1 MECLSQALLIAPP
14 PALQEILNVFRRC
27 EEELDAKIRQEA
39 EQEDAWDDQGDDTA
53 MPGRFGAE
61 PPPVT
66 LSRAS
71 APMSSAKSRTGA
83 EAPMSLLDLT
93 RASAAQ
99 AQRSIAALTTVK
111 GGGAGAGAERGGWSG
126 SGSASASAEDL
137 HDGVKQSTVRKRDQ
151 LRSAA
156 MSTMIGGIGWVI
168 GAQTPAEKEGGGDH
182 EGR

>member
-39 EQEDAWDDQGDDTA
+39 EQEDAWDEQGDDTA
-53 MPGRFGAE
+53 MPGRFGVE
-61 PPPVT
+61 PPPIT
-66 LSRAS
+66 LSRGGAT
-71 APMSSAKSRTGA
+71 MSSAKSRTGA

-99 AQRSIAALTTVK
+99 AQRSIAALTSVK
-111 GGGAGAGAERGGWSG
+111 GGGGGGGGAGVKEKAGWTGGGGGGAEE
-126 SGSASASAEDL
+126 AE
-137 HDGVKQSTVRKRDQ
+137 DGVKQSTVRKRDQ

-168 GAQTPAEKEGGGDH
+168 GAQTPVEKDDEH
-182 EGR
+182 EDR

>member
-39 EQEDAWDDQGDDTA
+39 EQEDAWDDQGDDTS
-53 MPGRFGAE
+53 MPGRFGVE
-61 PPPVT
+61 PPPAT

-111 GGGAGAGAERGGWSG
+111 GGGGGAGQTGGWSG
-126 SGSASASAEDL
+126 SAAASTEDAD
-137 HDGVKQSTVRKRDQ
+137 DGVKQSTVRKRDQ

-168 GAQTPAEKEGGGDH
+168 GAQTPVERGEGD
-182 EGR
+182 GRDER